1 MKKVILSF
9 VLSVFIACSA
19 FATEYA
25 SNKMLIRFN
34 PSAELEMAMDNKPIP
49 TLKDIIGEYKSQR
62 YVGDELLFD
71 RKKDNFQKLQDV
83 DSPYSK
89 LYRTYLIELKSEFD
103 VLILAK
109 KLNTLPFIELAEA
122 MPIARIVEDVND
134 PQVRDQYHFK
144 NINAFQAWD
153 LVQSTDSVLI
163 AIVDTG
169 VDYTHIDLKDNIYIN
184 QGETGTDKNGN
195 DKSSNGID
203 DDKNGFIDDWQGWDF
218 WLYSETNKGDNKPF
232 PSNSHGTHV
241 AGICGATRNNNIGI
255 AGVGKNVKLM
265 PLKISDDERGDA
277 TVNGYHAI
285 LYATK
290 MGAKIINCSWGAPGV
305 ADADIQLIK
314 LATDEYNILV
324 VGAMGNESRYS
335 LFYPASFEKCLSVAS
350 SNEVNLPSHFTNYNE
365 TTSITAPGSYIH
377 STVIGNSYTKM
388 SGTSMATPVAS
399 GVAALVAL
407 KYPNLTADEIK
418 YRLMLTANAD
428 FYKEIAP
435 KYTGMLGAGLI
446 DAKAA
451 VSDDIPNKYAIV
463 KSYKFSSNI
472 PNFDLKKND
481 YLELNIDVLN
491 LFDKLENVEITVE
504 IDDEKEGLS
513 NLFKVEKSSFTL
525 NKLNEKEVASAMP
538 FRAALIGELPVDA
551 HLWLKIKIKESGRV
565 ISQFY
570 AQAHLNVSY
579 LEVKSKNI
587 TATITSCGNICY
599 TDFPTNLE
607 GKGFK
612 YSQSD
617 IELMYEGAFM
627 LAVVDADKNQ
637 SGSALWDMARI
648 GGKEKNNRF
657 YFKEKIRRE
666 TTSDFVRLSNTFY
679 TKDKEEHRGQFS
691 ITQNTYGFSAEEDSN
706 YIVLEF
712 NVKNTS
718 EQDFDSVYV
727 GLFLDWEAEAFTH
740 YSLAKYDK
748 VNNFS
753 FTGNESAGRNF
764 PLAGSMLIS
773 DAPINYYPIQNSSA
787 TEGIHNGFPD
797 VKKLRYMTNGL
808 KKTSTEIIDDIS
820 EIITAGPISL
830 ASQKDTTL
838 AFALLVGNSHE
849 NMIPTAKRATSY
861 KERIKSSLNE
871 NTGAFDFTV
880 FPNPSNGKASITT
893 NFAEEG
899 TFELGLYNQNGKKL
913 RTLKSNAI
921 IPAGKSTMN
930 IDLSDMPAGAYFLI
944 LKNEKLHHF
953 SKFIIQ
959 K

>member
-9 VLSVFIACSA
+9 VLFVFLACSA

-34 PSAELEMAMDNKPIP
+34 PSAELELAKANKPIP
-49 TLKDIIGEYKSQR
+49 ALRDIIGSYKSQR

-71 RKKDNFQKLQDV
+71 RRKYNFQKLQDE

-89 LYRTYLIELKSEFD
+89 LYRTYLIELESEFD

-122 MPIARIVEDVND
+122 MPIARIVEEVND
-134 PQVRDQYHFK
+134 PQIGDQYHLK
-144 NINAFQAWD
+144 NINAFEAWD
-153 LVQSTDSVLI
+153 LVKSKDSVLI

-169 VDYTHIDLKDNIYIN
+169 VDYNHEDLKDNIYIN
-184 QGETGTDKNGN
+184 QGETGSDKDGN
-195 DKSSNGID
+195 DKSTNGID
-203 DDKNGFIDDWQGWDF
+203 DDENGFIDDWRGWDF
-218 WLYSETNKGDNKPF
+218 WEYSETNKGDNNPF

-241 AGICGATRNNNIGI
+241 AGICGATRNNKIGI
-255 AGVGKNVKLM
+255 AGVGKNVRLM
-265 PLKISDDERGDA
+265 PIKITDDERGDA
-277 TVNGYHAI
+277 TINGYQAI
-285 LYATK
+285 LYAAK
-290 MGAKIINCSWGAPGV
+290 MGAKIINCSWGAPAV
-305 ADADIQLIK
+305 TEADIQLIK

-324 VGAMGNESRYS
+324 VGAMGNEARYS
-335 LFYPASFEKCLSVAS
+335 LFYPASYKKCLSVAS
-350 SNEVNLPSHFTNYNE
+350 SNEVNIPSGFTNYHE
-365 TTSITAPGSYIH
+365 TTNITAPGTNIY
-377 STVIGNSYTKM
+377 STIIANNYRKM

-407 KYPNLTADEIK
+407 KYPNLTADELK
-418 YRLMLTANAD
+418 YRLMLTANSD

-451 VSDDIPNKYAIV
+451 VSNDIPNKYAVV

-472 PNFDLKKND
+472 PDFDLKKDD
-481 YLELNIDVLN
+481 YLELNLDVLN
-491 LFDKLENVEITVE
+491 LFDKLENIEITVE
-504 IDDEKEGLS
+504 IDDEKQKLS

-525 NKLNEKEVASAMP
+525 AELSEREIASAMP
-538 FRAALIGELPVDA
+538 FRATLIGELPVDA
-551 HLWLKIKIKESGRV
+551 HLWLKIKIKEGGRL
-565 ISQFY
+565 ISQSY
-570 AQAHLNVSY
+570 AQVHLNVSY

-587 TATITSCGNICY
+587 TATITSSGNICY

-612 YSQSD
+612 YRHSD
-617 IELMYEGAFM
+617 VELMFEGAFL

-637 SGSALWDMARI
+637 SGSVLWDMARI
-648 GGKEKNNRF
+648 GGKGKNERF
-657 YFKEKIRRE
+657 YFNEKITRE
-666 TTSDFVRLSNTFY
+666 TTNEFVHLSNKFY
-679 TKDKEEHRGQFS
+679 TKDKEEHRGRFT

-718 EQDFDSVYV
+718 EQDFDSIYV

-753 FTGNESAGRNF
+753 YTGNESAGRNF
-764 PLAGSMLIS
+764 PLAGSMLIG
-773 DAPINYYPIQNSSA
+773 DAPINYYPIQNSDVS
-787 TEGIHNGFPD
+787 EGIHNGFPD
-797 VKKLRYMTNGL
+797 VKKLHYMTNGL
-808 KKTSTEIIDDIS
+808 KKTSTEKLDDIS
-820 EIITAGPISL
+820 EVIAAGPISL

-838 AFALLVGNSHE
+838 AFALLLGNSHE
-849 NMIPTAKRATSY
+849 DMIPTAKRAATY
-861 KERIKSSLNE
+861 KERLKSSVVEDRETL
-871 NTGAFDFTV
+871 DFSI
-880 FPNPSNGKASITT
+880 FPNPSTGKASIYT
-893 NFAEEG
+893 NLAEEG

-913 RTLKSNAI
+913 STLNSNTI

-930 IDLSDMPAGAYFLI
+930 IDLSNMPAGAYFLV
-944 LKNEKLHHF
+944 LKNDKIHYF
-953 SKFIIQ
+953 GKFIIQ